1 MRFGIVGAGV
11 IGSIH
16 ARLISAIAQERPGQA
31 QLVAV
36 TDISAASASRLASD
50 HDCLAL
56 ASVDDLLA
64 RDDVDAVSICLPS
77 GLHAKAAVA
86 ALEAGKH
93 VIIEKPIDITL
104 AAADEI
110 IAAERRS
117 GRTVAVISQRR
128 FQPGFRFLHD
138 AAAGGRLGRVTTGI
152 AESTFWRAQ
161 SYYDAD
167 DWRGTQALDGGG
179 ALMNQG
185 IHILD
190 LLTWVMG
197 EPVEVSAYSAVLAHE
212 RIEVEDTL
220 TASIRFVSGAL
231 GALTA
236 TTGTYPDRPVRLTVA
251 GDAGTAVVADEKLS
265 YLETRDGDS
274 AAVGGGDA
282 VRAAA
287 APLHIDDAHRAQYLD
302 FLAAV
307 RDNRP
312 PLVTTADGRRALALV
327 LAIYESARN
336 GGRPVPV
343 PAGRGPV
350 SAG

>member
-16 ARLISAIAQERPGQA
+16 ARLISAIAQEQPGQA
-31 QLVAV
+31 KLVAV
-36 TDISAASASRLASD
+36 ADTSAASASRLAGE
-50 HDCLAL
+50 HDCLAV
-56 ASVDDLLA
+56 ATVDDLLV

-86 ALEAGKH
+86 ALEVGKH
-93 VIIEKPIDITL
+93 VVIEKPIDITL

-117 GRTVAVISQRR
+117 GRSVAVISQRR

-138 AAAGGRLGRVTTGI
+138 AAVGGRLGRVTTGI

-167 DWRGTQALDGGG
+167 DWRGTLALDGGG

-185 IHILD
+185 IHVLD

-220 TASIRFVSGAL
+220 TASIRFASGAL

-265 YLETRDGDS
+265 YLQTRDGDG
-274 AAVGGGDA
+274 AVADGTGDDTA

-287 APLHIDDAHRAQYLD
+287 TPLHVDDAHRAQYLD

-307 RDNRP
+307 RENRP

-343 PAGRGPV
+343 DAG
-350 SAG
+350 

>member
-16 ARLISAIAQERPGQA
+16 ARLISAIAQEQPGQA
-31 QLVAV
+31 KLVAV
-36 TDISAASASRLASD
+36 ADVSAESADRLAKD
-50 HDCLAL
+50 HDCVAL
-56 ASVDDLLA
+56 ATVDDLLA
-64 RDDVDAVSICLPS
+64 REDVDAVSICLPS

-138 AAAGGRLGRVTTGI
+138 AVAGGRLGRVTTGI

-167 DWRGTQALDGGG
+167 NWRGTQALDGGG

-185 IHILD
+185 IHTLD

-197 EPVEVSAYSAVLAHE
+197 EPVEVSAYSAVLAHQ

-220 TASIRFVSGAL
+220 TASIRFASGAL
-231 GALTA
+231 GALTT

-251 GDAGTAVVADEKLS
+251 GDAGTAVVTDEKLA
-265 YLETRDGDS
+265 YLRTRDGDS
-274 AAVGGGDA
+274 APADGASSGSAGDDA
-282 VRAAA
+282 VRAAGV
-287 APLHIDDAHRAQYLD
+287 PLHIDDAHRAQYLD
-302 FLAAV
+302 FIAAV
-307 RDNRP
+307 RDQRP

-327 LAIYESARN
+327 LAIYESAAT

-343 PAGRGPV
+343 NAG
-350 SAG
+350 